1 VIKDVSLRLNKLIFK
16 YRQPWL
22 SMEKLKLTTIQISKE
37 LQKKP
42 EKRKISTRE
51 SYEEVIESLLEDTM
65 EISEETK
72 KELERARKE
81 VKSGKVKPLSKIKKE
96 LKLY

>member
-1 VIKDVSLRLNKLIFK
+1 
-16 YRQPWL
+16 
-22 SMEKLKLTTIQISKE
+22 M
-37 LQKKP
+37 
-42 EKRKISTRE
+42 RE

-72 KELERARKE
+72 KELERARRE